1 MRLLNKLKVQFTK
14 TDESPSFLVILGRF
28 LSSKGFRISLA
39 LIIVFLLVYCLNS
52 VVKSNRLFSNVS
64 FSTDVDVPM
73 RLSNGQH
80 MAEHIGPDFIPGL
93 VRVNKIYSQGIH
105 RVRLSFE
112 QISSS
117 STTFIGID
125 SERSESSP
133 YGWFIGDKA
142 VMYQNPDEYQIFRI
156 FRR

>member
-14 TDESPSFLVILGRF
+14 TDESPSFLVKLNRF
-28 LSSKGFRISLA
+28 LSSKGFRIYLA
-39 LIIVFLLVYCLNS
+39 LIIIILLAYCINS

-64 FSTDVDVPM
+64 FSDVDGPI
-73 RLSNGQH
+73 RLSDGQH
-80 MAEHIGPDFIPGL
+80 MAEHIGPDFISGS
-93 VRVNKIYSQGIH
+93 VRVNKMYSQGIH

-117 STTFIGID
+117 STTFIGII
-125 SERSESSP
+125 SEKSESSP